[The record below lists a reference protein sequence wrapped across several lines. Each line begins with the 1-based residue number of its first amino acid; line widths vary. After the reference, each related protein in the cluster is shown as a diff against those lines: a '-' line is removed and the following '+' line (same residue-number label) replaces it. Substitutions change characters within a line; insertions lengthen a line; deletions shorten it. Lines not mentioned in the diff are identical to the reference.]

1 MATGGLV
8 IIAIGAVLWAVQG
21 GSIPLVSVVLFA
33 FGAVEIVGSAMFGAV
48 MGRQARPPGYDGSAA
63 TYTEGDKPP
72 GML

>member
-8 IIAIGAVLWAVQG
+8 IIAIGAILWAAQG
-21 GSIPLVSVVLFA
+21 GSMPLVSVVLFA
-33 FGAVEIVGSAMFGAV
+33 FGAVELVSSLMFRTV
-48 MGRQARPPGYDGSAA
+48 MGRQSRPPGYDGSAA